1 MAIASKEVRTLKGSA
16 VCDVARGDARLVA
29 ALRGGSDEAFTLLV
43 ADYQTAVYNLAWRLV
58 RNREDARDIAQDVF
72 LKAFQQI
79 PKTKGEL
86 RLWAWLYRVTVNTC
100 WDHLRARR
108 RRPILSEEPL
118 EEGDHRSDVG
128 EDQADLARV
137 FVASL
142 AQLPPR
148 QQAALLLKDVH
159 GLRHGD
165 IATIL
170 GISRGSSEVL
180 LFRARRSFRS
190 VFTAITADVQRDAS
204 CRFAEQVAAH
214 SVGGRLTE
222 ARSRRVLEHAA
233 TCPDC
238 RRTVER
244 WSGVRAVGLGLALP
258 LSAAPQIFG
267 AQATATVAASTMVT
281 VGASSVA
288 GGLTAKLAG
297 IGVAKAAVVA
307 LAATAVVTCGG
318 ATAHKDYVKDGGPRM
333 AIAPVL
339 VAAASPRPAASPG
352 IAGTSA
358 ASVRTIGEGD
368 LPHQRPPSAEEGRAP
383 RTALPLRSVKVDG
396 QPDRAR
402 PVWPRFAASSV
413 SVRRADTGGL
423 DRVTRV
429 GASTRAARGAVTMP
443 KRVAPSLGRQT
454 TKVDRQATKPERSAP
469 RRARTEAPSGLLRSA
484 PGSIHPSGKA
494 QRRVTPS
501 GSPARPVAA
510 PNRRTELTP
519 PASRPAAAD
528 ETVGRLPVIRGDD

>member
-1 MAIASKEVRTLKGSA
+1 MGIASKEVRTFEGSA
-16 VCDVARGDARLVA
+16 VCDAARGDARLVA
-29 ALRGGSDEAFTLLV
+29 ALRGGSDGAFTLLV

-58 RNREDARDIAQDVF
+58 RDREDARDIAQEVF

-79 PKTKGEL
+79 PKTKGDL
-86 RLWAWLYRVTVNTC
+86 RLWAWLYRVTINTC

-108 RRPILSEEPL
+108 RRPILSQEPF
-118 EEGDHRSDVG
+118 EEGDHRSDAG
-128 EDQADLARV
+128 EDRSDLARV

-142 AQLPPR
+142 AQLPSR

-170 GISRGSSEVL
+170 GISRGSSGVL

-190 VFTAITADVQRDAS
+190 VFTAMTAEVQRDAS

-267 AQATATVAASTMVT
+267 AQATATVAASTIVT
-281 VGASSVA
+281 VGASPIA

-318 ATAHKDYVKDGGPRM
+318 ATAHKDYVKDGGARM
-333 AIAPVL
+333 ALAPVL
-339 VAAASPRPAASPG
+339 VAAASPGPVAS
-352 IAGTSA
+352 AGVAGRLATSA
-358 ASVRTIGEGD
+358 RTMVEDD
-368 LPHQRPPSAEEGRAP
+368 LPHQYPLSADQGRAP
-383 RTALPLRSVKVDG
+383 RTALAVRSARVDG
-396 QPDRAR
+396 LPDRAR
-402 PVWPRFAASSV
+402 SVWLRAAALSV
-413 SVRRADTGGL
+413 SVRRASLGGAG
-423 DRVTRV
+423 RVTRV
-429 GASTRAARGAVTMP
+429 GASTPAARGAVTRSQ
-443 KRVAPSLGRQT
+443 RVALTLRSQT
-454 TKVDRQATKPERSAP
+454 AKVGGQATKPERSAP
-469 RRARTEAPSGLLRSA
+469 RSARTEAPSGLLRSA
-484 PGSIHPSGKA
+484 PGSIHPSRKA
-494 QRRVTPS
+494 QGRVTPS
-501 GSPARPVAA
+501 GSPAHPVAA
-510 PNRRTELTP
+510 
-519 PASRPAAAD
+519 D
-528 ETVGRLPVIRGDD
+528 